1 VLLEIADGAGLDTAQ
16 WEAESAEYAA
26 LVERT
31 TAIARQQGF
40 TSTPTMIFNE
50 QMMVPGA
57 QDIEIY
63 RDVLQRLGARPRDAG

>member
-1 VLLEIADGAGLDTAQ
+1 
-16 WEAESAEYAA
+16 
-26 LVERT
+26 
-31 TAIARQQGF
+31 
-40 TSTPTMIFNE
+40 MIFNE